1 MEKFI
6 EVLKTT
12 LIKEV
17 KMSFGYLL
25 STVVIV
31 MLLTMCVAILGIAFA
46 F

>member
-25 STVVIV
+25 STVFIV
-31 MLLTMCVAILGIAFA
+31 MLLTMLAAVLGIAFA
-46 F
+46 I